1 MLTLC
6 DECVCLGLGVGGGDG
21 LTCGHQAMSVMRSLK
36 GVAFG
41 GVLVKSFTIR
51 MDGGPE

>member
-1 MLTLC
+1 MA
-6 DECVCLGLGVGGGDG
+6 
-21 LTCGHQAMSVMRSLK
+21 CGQPRNVRNEKEK

-51 MDGGPE
+51 MDGYMSKEQTDV